1 MVRPCSKNGRRKFT
15 QNSIEVDAE
24 TKESTR
30 KTEEKLD
37 GRYKEGHYERNLHE
51 SQWEDRK
58 QWSLGVGQR
67 TTTFWNRYI
76 HACFGHLLCPSSG
89 VFHCTHNNGTR
100 HTGLL
105 TACKLSANLYDL
117 YHSCVYSEKL
127 LMMGRGTVRNM

>member
-1 MVRPCSKNGRRKFT
+1 MVRPCSKNGRRKIT

-37 GRYKEGHYERNLHE
+37 GGIRKATNERNLNE

-67 TTTFWNRYI
+67 RRTF
-76 HACFGHLLCPSSG
+76 
-89 VFHCTHNNGTR
+89 
-100 HTGLL
+100 
-105 TACKLSANLYDL
+105 
-117 YHSCVYSEKL
+117 
-127 LMMGRGTVRNM
+127 